1 MRVFVITLLSILTG
15 NIYSHMRKHT
25 GQMYCCRTCDFK
37 SVNKTH
43 LLEHE
48 ATHSGVVHKCALCK
62 RHYSTIKSLI
72 NHVRK
77 YHADTDS
84 GKEYLSQFISTKE
97 GNTVSNHMIWDTSVS
112 PLTYI

>member
-1 MRVFVITLLSILTG
+1 MNVFRKTNYKVEIRFQFNEHVYLLIFVG

-25 GQMYCCRTCDFK
+25 GQMYRCRTCSFK

-48 ATHSGVVHKCALCK
+48 ATHSSVVHKCAICQK
-62 RHYSTIKSLI
+62 HYSTIKSLI

-77 YHADTDS
+77 YHNNTEE
-84 GKEYLSQFISTKE
+84 GKEYLTQFIGPKE
-97 GNTVSNHMIWDTSVS
+97 G
-112 PLTYI
+112 